1 MNQTENAE
9 NPPPFHQ
16 ESPRNESALFKKAK
30 PVHKI
35 VTKDGIE
42 VRDYADLLMKREYGN
57 YEKRTK
63 KMVSLRLQN
72 FNNARAKSW
81 AKYLGTSK
89 IKPQIDDILLQTRF
103 MTPRNEYPILN

>member
-1 MNQTENAE
+1 M
-9 NPPPFHQ
+9 
-16 ESPRNESALFKKAK
+16 FKKAK
-30 PVHKI
+30 PRPKI

-42 VRDYADLLMKREYGN
+42 VKDYADLLMKREYGN

-81 AKYLGTSK
+81 AKYLGTSN
-89 IKPQIDDILLQTRF
+89 IKPQIDDILLQTKF
-103 MTPRNEYPILN
+103 MSPRNEYPILN